1 MVGCYIEDAQHSD
14 IDRKRL
20 IKVTFLWFL
29 GHMFNN
35 ALIITHFVQAS
46 RDAVSSRPVSFH
58 LWLSWSVRRDHS
70 VVVSSIMPTVAKRNR
85 SLSES
90 SITREDKR
98 RANNFEKTEYNM
110 DLNDIKTSITGIN
123 DTLQMILTQSN
134 KTNDNLE
141 EIKKDNREYKQKID
155 TLGNHVVTLTD
166 DVKKL
171 EIKLNNLEQYGRN
184 CSIRIF
190 GLQMDENQTIDA
202 VLNLLFSININ
213 ITAHDIIAAH
223 PLKKLRNQ
231 NVPQCIVKF
240 ARPDIKNNVIYAR
253 KKLKGRTISIQED
266 LSVANKQLLN
276 RVKNDETV
284 QNAWSFEGEIWCLL
298 HSGQKLKVKLH
309 QSLDDAITQKYG
321 EQSTTALNR
330 NSNAER
336 GGGRGRG
343 YGRGQR
349 DWGKGGRRGI
359 GKRETAWHFGRSE
372 TPVQQNAASQI
383 VPAYSQS
390 DVQQIQQSASAPAVQ
405 QVQQSASAPAVQQYN
420 NQHLHQQSSKYS
432 IQHLQQ
438 QSSMPMM

>member
-1 MVGCYIEDAQHSD
+1 M
-14 IDRKRL
+14 
-20 IKVTFLWFL
+20 
-29 GHMFNN
+29 
-35 ALIITHFVQAS
+35 
-46 RDAVSSRPVSFH
+46 
-58 LWLSWSVRRDHS
+58 
-70 VVVSSIMPTVAKRNR
+70 
-85 SLSES
+85 
-90 SITREDKR
+90 
-98 RANNFEKTEYNM
+98 
-110 DLNDIKTSITGIN
+110 
-123 DTLQMILTQSN
+123 
-134 KTNDNLE
+134 
-141 EIKKDNREYKQKID
+141 
-155 TLGNHVVTLTD
+155 
-166 DVKKL
+166 KKL

-202 VLNLLFSININ
+202 VLNLLLSININ

-223 PLKKLRNQ
+223 LLKNLRNQ

-276 RVKNDETV
+276 RVKNDERV
-284 QNAWSFEGEIWCLL
+284 QNAWSFKGEIWCLL

-330 NSNAER
+330 NSNTER

-349 DWGKGGRRGI
+349 DWGRGRRGI
-359 GKRETAWHFGRSE
+359 GRRETAGHFGRSE
-372 TPVQQNAASQI
+372 TPAQQNAASQI

-390 DVQQIQQSASAPAVQ
+390 DVQQIQQSASALAVQQIQQSASAPAFQQIQQSASAPAVQ
-405 QVQQSASAPAVQQYN
+405 QVQQSASAPAVQQV
-420 NQHLHQQSSKYS
+420 QQSASAPAV
-432 IQHLQQ
+432 QQVQ
-438 QSSMPMM
+438 QSASAPAVQQVQQSASAPAVQQVQQSASAPAVQQVQQSASATAVQHARDVNVLSSEPQSSPPPVQMEQRLRIIADEGAPGNPISHSTPISNQKPPGMPINYEHNESMANTFAGSGFY

>member
-1 MVGCYIEDAQHSD
+1 
-14 IDRKRL
+14 
-20 IKVTFLWFL
+20 
-29 GHMFNN
+29 
-35 ALIITHFVQAS
+35 
-46 RDAVSSRPVSFH
+46 
-58 LWLSWSVRRDHS
+58 
-70 VVVSSIMPTVAKRNR
+70 
-85 SLSES
+85 
-90 SITREDKR
+90 
-98 RANNFEKTEYNM
+98 
-110 DLNDIKTSITGIN
+110 
-123 DTLQMILTQSN
+123 
-134 KTNDNLE
+134 
-141 EIKKDNREYKQKID
+141 
-155 TLGNHVVTLTD
+155 
-166 DVKKL
+166 
-171 EIKLNNLEQYGRN
+171 
-184 CSIRIF
+184 
-190 GLQMDENQTIDA
+190 MDENQTIDA
-202 VLNLLFSININ
+202 VLNLLLSININ

-223 PLKKLRNQ
+223 PLKNLRNK

-276 RVKNDETV
+276 RVKNDERV
-284 QNAWSFEGEIWCLL
+284 QNAWSFKGEIWCLL

-309 QSLDDAITQKYG
+309 QRLDDAITQKYG

-359 GKRETAWHFGRSE
+359 SRRETAWHFGRSE

-405 QVQQSASAPAVQQYN
+405 QVQQSASAPAVQQV
-420 NQHLHQQSSKYS
+420 QQSASAPAV
-432 IQHLQQ
+432 QQVQ
-438 QSSMPMM
+438 QSASAPAVQQVQHSASTTAVQHAHDVNVLTSEPQSSPPPVQMEQRLRIIADEGAPGNTISYSTPISNQKPPGMPINYEHNESMANTLAGSGFY